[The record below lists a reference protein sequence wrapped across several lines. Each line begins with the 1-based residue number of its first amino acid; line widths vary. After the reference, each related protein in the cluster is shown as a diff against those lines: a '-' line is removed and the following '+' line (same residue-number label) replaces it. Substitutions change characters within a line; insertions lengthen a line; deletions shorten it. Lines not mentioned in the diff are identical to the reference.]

1 MSVPI
6 LTQLKKVVQRNKAYF
21 TQKNAELAET
31 TAAALTEMQANK
43 QSAPL
48 CGSATI
54 PAFGWNSDGAAPYS
68 YYYDIAVV
76 GVTDKD
82 YPTVTI
88 ALGSLEAARSCGLCP
103 NCESLEG
110 KVRLRAANL
119 PTSAIQLN
127 YWIEKGKD

>member
-48 CGSATI
+48 HGSTTI
-54 PAFGWNSDGAAPYS
+54 SVSGWNNDGATNYP
-68 YYYDIAVV
+68 YYYDIAIT
-76 GVTDKD
+76 GVTAQD
-82 YPTVTI
+82 YATITPAPT
-88 ALGSLEAARSCGLCP
+88 SLETAQTCGLCSI
-103 NCESLEG
+103 CESLEN
-110 KVRLRAANL
+110 KIRVWAASV
-119 PTSAIQLN
+119 PTSDIQIE
-127 YWIEKGKD
+127 YWIEKGKE